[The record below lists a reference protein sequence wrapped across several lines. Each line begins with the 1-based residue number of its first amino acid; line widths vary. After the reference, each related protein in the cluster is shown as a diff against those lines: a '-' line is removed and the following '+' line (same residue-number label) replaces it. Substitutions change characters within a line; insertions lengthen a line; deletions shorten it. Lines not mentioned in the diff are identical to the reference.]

1 MKNRSLASFRRP
13 GVAAALV
20 ASMLL
25 VACASAPQNNAALD
39 AARSAYQ
46 QASSDANVVRSATV
60 ELSRAQEALQKADA
74 TQSAGADVSDVSFYA
89 NLANKRTQVAVQTG
103 QVALAEKAA
112 ADAAAQRDKIVL
124 EARTREVDSQRGQV
138 QAAQAQASSADARAK
153 ALEAQLAE
161 MNAKKTNRGLVL
173 TLGDVLF
180 DTGRA
185 ELQSGA
191 DRALDQLVQFMGQN
205 PERTLKIEGYTDS
218 VGSDSSNQV
227 LSERRAIAVK
237 NALIDRGVVTAK
249 PRLWPATIRLAAA
262 SKTAALKSSSLAR
275 ADLSNVAQGGWRAE
289 VRHPL
294 SFGVKSRRLAKT
306 EVDRINGSSTGDGGS
321 PQGKCF
327 VWVCSANML
336 PQTASDQPRLVV
348 YRRCDLET
356 MSAPSSFVLAGVMG
370 WPISH
375 SRSPIIHNHWIAQYG
390 LKGSYA
396 PLPVAPDNLPDALRG
411 LRALGFAGCNLTI
424 PHKVAA
430 MALVDQVDA
439 TARRMGALNTIVVQ
453 PDGSLHGFNNDGT
466 GFIQSL
472 LDEQPDWR
480 ADTGPVVVLGAG
492 GAARAVVVS
501 LAERGAKE
509 IRVLNRT
516 AAKAQALADEFGA
529 PVQAV
534 PWEQR
539 NEALADAAL
548 LVNTTNQGM
557 VGQPALDLA
566 LDALPKHALVCDV
579 IYTPLETPLLQAAK
593 ARGHVTVN
601 GLGMLLNQA
610 RPAFNAWF
618 GVMPEITPALRA
630 AIVAT
635 F

>member
-74 TQSAGADVSDVSFYA
+74 AQSAGADVSDVSFYA

-103 QVALAEKAA
+103 QVALSEKAA

-237 NALIDRGVVTAK
+237 NALIDRGVD
-249 PRLWPATIRLAAA
+249 AARIAARGYGEA
-262 SKTAALKSSSLAR
+262 SPVASNDSSSGR
-275 ADLSNVAQGGWRAE
+275 QQNHRVEIVISG
-289 VRHPL
+289 
-294 SFGVKSRRLAKT
+294 KS
-306 EVDRINGSSTGDGGS
+306 
-321 PQGKCF
+321 
-327 VWVCSANML
+327 
-336 PQTASDQPRLVV
+336 
-348 YRRCDLET
+348 
-356 MSAPSSFVLAGVMG
+356 
-370 WPISH
+370 
-375 SRSPIIHNHWIAQYG
+375 
-390 LKGSYA
+390 
-396 PLPVAPDNLPDALRG
+396 
-411 LRALGFAGCNLTI
+411 
-424 PHKVAA
+424 
-430 MALVDQVDA
+430 
-439 TARRMGALNTIVVQ
+439 
-453 PDGSLHGFNNDGT
+453 
-466 GFIQSL
+466 
-472 LDEQPDWR
+472 
-480 ADTGPVVVLGAG
+480 
-492 GAARAVVVS
+492 
-501 LAERGAKE
+501 
-509 IRVLNRT
+509 
-516 AAKAQALADEFGA
+516 
-529 PVQAV
+529 
-534 PWEQR
+534 
-539 NEALADAAL
+539 
-548 LVNTTNQGM
+548 
-557 VGQPALDLA
+557 
-566 LDALPKHALVCDV
+566 
-579 IYTPLETPLLQAAK
+579 
-593 ARGHVTVN
+593 
-601 GLGMLLNQA
+601 
-610 RPAFNAWF
+610 
-618 GVMPEITPALRA
+618 
-630 AIVAT
+630 
-635 F
+635 